1 MDAVLAVA
9 VEKLVGKLKGTVP
22 VGVHQ
27 VEEYVTFHVSGEV
40 KKFEDETYIPTA
52 SVPLK
57 PTLAILLHLMGF
69 QRDKAAEILV
79 KAMEMALN
87 NGTDATSEMESFMS
101 DIDVCMEKVEALAS
115 KLPPQKRAGKTTV
128 KGKVEVVSAVK
139 FDKAV

>member
-9 VEKLVGKLKGTVP
+9 VEKLVGKLKGNIP

-27 VEEYVTFHVSGEV
+27 VEDYVTLHISGEV

-69 QRDKAAEILV
+69 QRDKAAEILI
-79 KAMEMALN
+79 KAMEMALS
-87 NGTDATSEMESFMS
+87 NGTDATNEMQEYMS
-101 DIDVCMEKVEALAS
+101 DVDTCMEKVEALAA

-128 KGKVEVVSAVK
+128 KGKVEVVPAAK
-139 FDKAV
+139 FDKAI